1 MRHAIFASALLATV
15 ALPIVGAQA
24 AVDQAAADQRIGAA
38 LTTVIAPAQQVAR
51 ESSEGARREDRRQDR
66 RQDRRNDRRSSDASE
81 PSVTQGTIIL
91 AREGAAS
98 GGHRQRRGGEG
109 GR

>member
-1 MRHAIFASALLATV
+1 MRHAIFASALLATA
-15 ALPIVGAQA
+15 ALPFVGAQA
-24 AVDQAAADQRIGAA
+24 AVDQQIGTT
-38 LTTVIAPAQQVAR
+38 LTTVTAPAQQIAR

-66 RQDRRNDRRSSDASE
+66 RQDRRNDRRSSDAGE
-81 PSVTQGTIIL
+81 PGVTQDTFIL